1 MRNTLFR
8 QAGRALA
15 AMAVLLALQPP
26 LSLAESRVEIT
37 PFVGYTV
44 GGGFVTPEGELNID
58 PSASFGGTLGYRA
71 APDLLVELA
80 FSRQSSTIQYESGSF
95 EPHEDLFDLT
105 VQHVNVGAVYEHG
118 FGGIHPFFGGGLG
131 ITRFEPDLADTESE
145 TRFSFNFST
154 GVRGDLSS
162 RLGLRA
168 GVRGWFTSPPDDGEP
183 IFESEVTDDYI
194 QSGVSLIDQ
203 YEFTVGLVFGL

>member
-15 AMAVLLALQPP
+15 AMALLLAVQSP
-26 LSLAESRVEIT
+26 SVRAESRVEFA
-37 PFVGYTV
+37 PFVGYKV
-44 GGGFVTPEGELNID
+44 GGGFVIPGGELSID
-58 PSASFGGTLGYRA
+58 PGASFGGTLGYRA

-80 FSRQSSTIQYESGSF
+80 YSRQSSTIQSESGSF

-118 FGGIHPFFGGGLG
+118 FGGVHPFFGGGLG
-131 ITRFEPDLADTESE
+131 ITQYEPDLADTESE

-162 RLGLRA
+162 RLALRA

-183 IFESEVTDDYI
+183 IFGSEATDDYI
-194 QSGVSLIDQ
+194 QSGVSLINQ